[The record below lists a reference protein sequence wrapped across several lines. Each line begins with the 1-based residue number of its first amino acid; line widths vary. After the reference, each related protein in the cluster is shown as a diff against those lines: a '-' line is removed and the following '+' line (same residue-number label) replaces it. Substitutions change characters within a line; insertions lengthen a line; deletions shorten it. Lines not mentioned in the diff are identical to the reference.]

1 MSLND
6 EWVTLFHRLEPFRL
20 CPARLISP
28 PLKVRLIVVYDYS
41 LSTPPSFPLVHIKD
55 IENACRCASGSG
67 LESPGGVTEVTVGGK
82 KQRFPDLKGMLMVR
96 FP

>member
-1 MSLND
+1 M
-6 EWVTLFHRLEPFRL
+6 FHRLEPFRL

-41 LSTPPSFPLVHIKD
+41 LSTPPSFPHVHIKD

-82 KQRFPDLKGMLMVR
+82 KQRFPDLKGMSMVR